1 MATFKQRFL
10 TLQTW
15 CTSGINCHE
24 TTIWGPI
31 SVGYAAGFLPLYWLV
46 MREIISNIIGHN
58 AATSPAHPVSQGIPR
73 LRRAM
78 DWSGI
83 RSAAP
88 ECRVL
93 CIEKSHLS

>member
-1 MATFKQRFL
+1 MRRSNNGSLHSKHGVEAASIAMK
-10 TLQTW
+10 
-15 CTSGINCHE
+15 TS
-24 TTIWGPI
+24 IWGPI

-58 AATSPAHPVSQGIPR
+58 AATSPAHPVSHGIPR
-73 LRRAM
+73 GRRAM

-88 ECRVL
+88 ECRMH